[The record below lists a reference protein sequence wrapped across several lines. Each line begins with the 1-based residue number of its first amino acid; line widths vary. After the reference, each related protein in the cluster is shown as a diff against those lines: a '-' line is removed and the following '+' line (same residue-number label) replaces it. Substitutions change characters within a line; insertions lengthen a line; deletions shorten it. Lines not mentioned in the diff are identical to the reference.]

1 MAQSNNEMTVIGR
14 DTRIKGEMFFE
25 SGARILGTF
34 EGKISSAGEVQVGAG
49 ANCQAAIEASRVTVD
64 GNITGDISASELL
77 TLNADA
83 HIQGDI
89 TAGKL
94 IVSEGATFVGHCRV
108 GPNAAQAGADGRA
121 RAATTLTPRSTT
133 LRPEPKPEP
142 KVELKPT
149 SDLRPSVTSVRPNR
163 EAELASDE
171 VTAEVA

>member
-1 MAQSNNEMTVIGR
+1 MAQANSEMTVIGR
-14 DTRIKGEMFFE
+14 DTRIKGEMYFE

-108 GPNAAQAGADGRA
+108 GPSSQQGGADA
-121 RAATTLTPRSTT
+121 RASRTATTLTPRTTT
-133 LRPEPKPEP
+133 LKPEP
-142 KVELKPT
+142 KVELKP
-149 SDLRPSVTSVRPNR
+149 SPELRPTATAVRPAR
-163 EAELASDE
+163 EAELPSDE
-171 VTAEVA
+171 MTVEVA

>member
-1 MAQSNNEMTVIGR
+1 MAQSNSEMTVIGR

-34 EGKISSAGEVQVGAG
+34 EGKISSAGEVQIGAG
-49 ANCQAAIEASRVTVD
+49 ANCQASIEAARVTVD
-64 GNITGDISASELL
+64 GNITGDITASELL

-108 GPNAAQAGADGRA
+108 GSASAMSASTTETSTA
-121 RAATTLTPRSTT
+121 RTLTPRAAAA
-133 LRPEPKPEP
+133 KPTA
-142 KVELKPT
+142 ELKPT
-149 SDLRPSVTSVRPNR
+149 ATAVRSPRDL
-163 EAELASDE
+163 ELATEELS
-171 VTAEVA
+171 VEVA